1 MTSGN
6 SFRLGSAD
14 NFPPAERHVY
24 MDAASVGLS
33 HKGGA
38 AAISAWQNAL
48 ADEGTIA
55 SDRTADP
62 SVFDLTEAND

>member
-1 MTSGN
+1 
-6 SFRLGSAD
+6 
-14 NFPPAERHVY
+14 